1 LTSLSCG
8 YGSNAIVKG
17 FSRSVLAGQR
27 IGILGANGQG
37 KSTLVKTIA
46 KALAPLGGTTT
57 EGKGLVIGYFAQ
69 QELDVLSMDDGPL
82 MHMVRLARDV
92 GPAARE
98 QELRDFLGR
107 FRFTGDMVQQAVGSL
122 SGGEKARLV
131 LAMLVWQR
139 PNLLLLD
146 EPTNHLDLT
155 TREALSMALNEFE
168 GTVMLVSHDRALLRE
183 TCDEFWLVARG
194 QVQPFDGDLDDY
206 QKWLLEVSRAA
217 ARGQPLPDP
226 PKAAVVDAPA
236 SAAKSRQR
244 HAAVAAPAPAAS
256 REDRK
261 QAKQARIKQSDATR
275 PLRIELQRIDERL
288 PVLNGRKGQARSP
301 LAQPGTTAEQY
312 ADLGRDLAHV
322 SAEIAMLEER
332 WLELQAEL
340 EGLGTDQ
347 PPLIRLSKSCTRA
360 CAGVASPAEGSASAG
375 APTTP
380 PAMQRVART
389 TRTPCC
395 WARCAAARTAACTVP
410 LPVPAST
417 MPRAPAATSASS
429 VAARAPAWLV
439 TMSTAG
445 QSAGSVCSTAAN

>member
-1 LTSLSCG
+1 
-8 YGSNAIVKG
+8 
-17 FSRSVLAGQR
+17 
-27 IGILGANGQG
+27 
-37 KSTLVKTIA
+37 
-46 KALAPLGGTTT
+46 
-57 EGKGLVIGYFAQ
+57 
-69 QELDVLSMDDGPL
+69 MD
-82 MHMVRLARDV
+82 HV
-92 GPAARE
+92 GPVARE

-139 PNLLLLD
+139 PNLLLMD

-236 SAAKSRQR
+236 PSAKS
-244 HAAVAAPAPAAS
+244 PAPARPAATEKSASPAPTAS

-275 PLRIELQRIDERL
+275 PLRVELQRIDERL
-288 PVLNGRKGQARSP
+288 PVLTAEKAQLENR
-301 LAQPGTTAEQY
+301 LAKPGTTAEQF

-340 EGLGTDQ
+340 EGL
-347 PPLIRLSKSCTRA
+347 
-360 CAGVASPAEGSASAG
+360 
-375 APTTP
+375 
-380 PAMQRVART
+380 
-389 TRTPCC
+389 
-395 WARCAAARTAACTVP
+395 
-410 LPVPAST
+410 
-417 MPRAPAATSASS
+417 AT
-429 VAARAPAWLV
+429 
-439 TMSTAG
+439 
-445 QSAGSVCSTAAN
+445 